1 MRLKVV
7 EGPESVKSVDGIF
20 WLFVVFFIMKYQI
33 IQYGIRLLLPAIKYV
48 LVTTQKSLGLSEP
61 VL

>member
-1 MRLKVV
+1 MRLRVV

-20 WLFVVFFIMKYQI
+20 WLFVVFMKYQI
-33 IQYGIRLLLPAIKYV
+33 IQYRIRLLLPAIKYV

>member
-1 MRLKVV
+1 MRLRVV

-20 WLFVVFFIMKYQI
+20 WLFVVFMKYQI